1 MIRLNADD
9 VLSLHEK
16 MCKKT
21 GGSSGIRDIGALESA
36 IYHAY
41 ATFEGND
48 LYTTIEEKIARQ
60 VYGIIRNHPFLDG
73 NKRTG
78 LFVMLILLELNNI
91 QLEFSQ
97 SELVMLGTGIAEGK
111 VDPQYIK
118 KMDHRAHRRIIF

>member
-1 MIRLNADD
+1 MIRLNTDD

-97 SELVMLGTGIAEGK
+97 SELVKLGIGIAEGK

-118 KMDHRAHRRIIF
+118 KWIIKHTEE

>member
-1 MIRLNADD
+1 MIRLNTDD

-16 MCKKT
+16 MYKKT

-41 ATFEGND
+41 ATFEGNA

-97 SELVMLGTGIAEGK
+97 SELVKLGIGIAEGK

-118 KMDHRAHRRIIF
+118 KWITGHTEE